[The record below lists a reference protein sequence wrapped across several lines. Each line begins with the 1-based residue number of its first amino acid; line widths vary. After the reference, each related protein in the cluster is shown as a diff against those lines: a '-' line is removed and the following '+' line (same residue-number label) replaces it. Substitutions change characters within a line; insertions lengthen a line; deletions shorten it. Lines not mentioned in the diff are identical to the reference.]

1 MRFRPSSFPILA
13 ALFVGALLS
22 TSLFAAE
29 QGFDRPGNDYRDFD
43 LLNPDPELCK
53 AACASDADCAAW
65 TYVHPGVQG
74 ESARCWLKNPAPEAV
89 ADACCIS
96 GLGQTAT
103 AWPLEAGIDR
113 PGSDYR
119 DFDLAES
126 DPQLCE
132 SACRDEAQCRAF
144 TYVHPGIQGDA
155 PRCWLKDAVPE
166 ATPSDCCSSAVK
178 PE

>member
-1 MRFRPSSFPILA
+1 MSFSTNPSAVIA
-13 ALFVGALLS
+13 ALFLGVLLC
-22 TSLFAAE
+22 TSLFAGE
-29 QGFDRPGNDYRDFD
+29 QGVDRPGNDLHDFD
-43 LLNPDPELCK
+43 LLSADPELCK
-53 AACASDADCAAW
+53 AACAGHADCAAW

-89 ADACCIS
+89 ADPCCIS
-96 GLGQTAT
+96 GLGQADSG
-103 AWPLEAGIDR
+103 WPLESGIDR

-119 DFDLAES
+119 DFELA
-126 DPQLCE
+126 DANPQLCE
-132 SACRDEAQCRAF
+132 SACRVEAQCQAF

-166 ATPSDCCSSAVK
+166 PVPSECCSSAVK